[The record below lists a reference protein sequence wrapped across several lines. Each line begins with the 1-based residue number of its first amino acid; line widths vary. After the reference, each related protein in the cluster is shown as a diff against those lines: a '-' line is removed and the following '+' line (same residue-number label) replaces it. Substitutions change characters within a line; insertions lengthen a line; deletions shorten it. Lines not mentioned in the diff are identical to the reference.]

1 MEISRMFFLVD
12 DSIVGAKV
20 PIKTSQM
27 WPRRPYKGKRNLA
40 EEKKHVWEGWV
51 SIMLPK
57 SNVYTKYIH
66 TNYRY
71 IPKSI

>member
-1 MEISRMFFLVD
+1 MD

-40 EEKKHVWEGWV
+40 EEEKKCVGGLGLNYV
-51 SIMLPK
+51 FKIICIYK
-57 SNVYTKYIH
+57 IYTYKL
-66 TNYRY
+66 
-71 IPKSI
+71 